1 MRISDWS
8 SDVCS
13 SDLTAG
19 RALPLSAA
27 MFRCLDD
34 VHGCPLEGHRRR
46 LFLQSKA
53 IEIIC
58 QMFEVF
64 DHSAGFTSPETTRL
78 TARGGLKAQQVLAD
92 NLVYPPSLAA
102 LARCVGLS
110 RRALG
115 MGFRRAEGGWGGE
128 G

>member
-1 MRISDWS
+1 MARYIYIVIHRNALKALFAGGEHELPV
-8 SDVCS
+8 DVQDFLNG
-13 SDLTAG
+13 DLRQTAG

-64 DHSAGFTSPETTRL
+64 DHSEGFKIGRASCRERVCKSVWIPVGAVSLKKKNTSIT
-78 TARGGLKAQQVLAD
+78 
-92 NLVYPPSLAA
+92 
-102 LARCVGLS
+102 
-110 RRALG
+110 
-115 MGFRRAEGGWGGE
+115 
-128 G
+128 